1 MNIYSVGFALYLIVF
16 LLYLYNY
23 LSGGLLA
30 CVKGNGASF
39 AADYSQE
46 VYTFCSSVCVNYNSS
61 TKVRVRRYN
70 VTFFGSFNSYVGIL
84 PLRQST

>member
-1 MNIYSVGFALYLIVF
+1 MHSVGFALYLTVF

-39 AADYSQE
+39 AADYSLE
-46 VYTFCSSVCVNYNSS
+46 LCAFCSCVCVNYNSS

-70 VTFFGSFNSYVGIL
+70 VTFFFGSFNSYVGIF
-84 PLRQST
+84 PLRQSG

>member
-1 MNIYSVGFALYLIVF
+1 MNIYSVGFALYLTVF
-16 LLYLYNY
+16 LLYLYIY

-46 VYTFCSSVCVNYNSS
+46 LQLGASSAWLS
-61 TKVRVRRYN
+61 
-70 VTFFGSFNSYVGIL
+70 
-84 PLRQST
+84 

>member
-1 MNIYSVGFALYLIVF
+1 MNIYSVGFALYLTVF

-30 CVKGNGASF
+30 CVKGNRASF
-39 AADYSQE
+39 APDYSQE
-46 VYTFCSSVCVNYNSS
+46 ICAFCSSVCVNCNSS

-70 VTFFGSFNSYVGIL
+70 VTFFWFF
-84 PLRQST
+84 

>member
-1 MNIYSVGFALYLIVF
+1 MNIYSVGFALYLTVF

-39 AADYSQE
+39 VADYSPE
-46 VYTFCSSVCVNYNSS
+46 LHFSSVCVNYNSS
-61 TKVRVRRYN
+61 TKVRLRSYN
-70 VTFFGSFNSYVGIL
+70 VTFIFS
-84 PLRQST
+84 